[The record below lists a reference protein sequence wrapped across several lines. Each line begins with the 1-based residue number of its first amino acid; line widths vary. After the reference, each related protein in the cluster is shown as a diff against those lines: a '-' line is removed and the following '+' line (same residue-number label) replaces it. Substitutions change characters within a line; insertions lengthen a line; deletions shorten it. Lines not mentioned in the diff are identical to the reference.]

1 MMMNPDAAEYL
12 MREYAVSQLL
22 SDVCEILG
30 KAVDIKAFTGDFN
43 EGGLSVEKDLFD
55 NMDMRERE
63 REKKRVR
70 RKIWKGVRPVLIVVL
85 SLAIALG
92 GVYVVGK
99 KVYNKFF
106 VPVDINDATPV
117 EITIPQGYGASYRQN
132 ALRGGTYKQ
141 QGRVQGICRLYG
153 KVLKPAPRYLHT
165 FQNMDI
171 SQMVDIICKGN
182 PPRTT
187 LKLTVTE
194 GTSISDIGLKLVSL
208 GVLETPDEFYELCR
222 TAEEFM
228 DYPFIAAI
236 KDDPKEARK
245 FKLEGYLFPDTYEIY
260 ADSSP
265 KEIINKMLVRFYD
278 VFDTEYSERAEELG
292 MSIDD
297 VIKLASLIEREAKT
311 ADFEK
316 VSAVFHNRLKADM
329 RLDSDAP
336 LRYIFDTNTLQFSEE
351 MINSTSLYNTRCIRA
366 AAWSDN
372 KPGQGGDTRGAVPE
386 RGIPERVLLFLPEGQ
401 GDG

>member
-1 MMMNPDAAEYL
+1 M
-12 MREYAVSQLL
+12 
-22 SDVCEILG
+22 
-30 KAVDIKAFTGDFN
+30 
-43 EGGLSVEKDLFD
+43 EKDLFD

-117 EITIPQGYGASYRQN
+117 EITIPQGYGASYIAKTLYEAGLIN
-132 ALRGGTYKQ
+132 NKAVFKVYVDFMGKSSNLRHGTYILSK
-141 QGRVQGICRLYG
+141 
-153 KVLKPAPRYLHT
+153 
-165 FQNMDI
+165 NMDI

-222 TAEEFM
+222 TAEEFL

-351 MINSTSLYNTRCIRA
+351 MINSTSLYNTRVYKGLPLGPITNPGRAAIRA
-366 AAWSDN
+366 ALYPNEEYLNVYYYFCLKDKETGETVFAKTYEEHLAN
-372 KPGQGGDTRGAVPE
+372 LEKYRPGWTS
-386 RGIPERVLLFLPEGQ
+386 
-401 GDG
+401 